1 MGVLV
6 RMFVLMIM
14 TMITLMIMMVTR
26 LGQARF
32 MGALLIA
39 FPGGTII
46 LGHDG
51 QARHRYHPRCRI
63 CTYRTLSRHIAFT

>member
-6 RMFVLMIM
+6 HMLVLMIM
-14 TMITLMIMMVTR
+14 TVITIMIMRVIMMVAG

-32 MGALLIA
+32 MGALLVT

-51 QARHRYHPRCRI
+51 QARHRYHP
-63 CTYRTLSRHIAFT
+63 

>member
-1 MGVLV
+1 MGMLV

-14 TMITLMIMMVTR
+14 TMITLMIMMVT
-26 LGQARF
+26 GPGEAWF

-39 FPGGTII
+39 FPGGTIT

-51 QARHRYHPRCRI
+51 QARRRYHP
-63 CTYRTLSRHIAFT
+63 

>member
-6 RMFVLMIM
+6 HMLVLMIM
-14 TMITLMIMMVTR
+14 IVITLMIMRMIMMVTG

-51 QARHRYHPRCRI
+51 QARRRYHP
-63 CTYRTLSRHIAFT
+63 